1 MGCNK
6 YPHMFAP
13 MTIKGVTFKNR
24 VLASPITTNRIV
36 DPRASTSMRPRP
48 GAASRKSPSPRASST
63 TSMHGV
69 MSTVWTCGPTP

>member
-24 VLASPITTNRIV
+24 VLASPDHHQPDRGSRLPH
-36 DPRASTSMRPRP
+36 PR
-48 GAASRKSPSPRASST
+48 G
-63 TSMHGV
+63 H
-69 MSTVWTCGPTP
+69 

>member
-1 MGCNK
+1 MFCYNGTIKRTEQHLFYDKKGSIIMGCNK

-36 DPRASTSMRPRP
+36 D
-48 GAASRKSPSPRASST
+48 
-63 TSMHGV
+63 HG
-69 MSTVWTCGPTP
+69 

>member
-13 MTIKGVTFKNR
+13 MTIRASPSKNR

-36 DPRASTSMRPRP
+36 DHGYPTPEGIDVYETRP
-48 GAASRKSPSPRASST
+48 GAASLRSPSPSLHRPRVFLAS
-63 TSMHGV
+63 
-69 MSTVWTCGPTP
+69 